1 MGWDLLCTL
10 LSNLTARDGLCMAI
24 NDLSKSLFF
33 HQLLVL
39 KPIAEVI
46 QNELFIA
53 S

>member
-1 MGWDLLCTL
+1 MGWYLLCTL
-10 LSNLTARDGLCMAI
+10 LSSLTERDGLYMAL
-24 NDLSKSLFF
+24 NGLSKSLFF

>member
-10 LSNLTARDGLCMAI
+10 LSSLTGRDGLYMAL